1 MWLWRIYLIIIW
13 SFCFSNSLS
22 HVYSRGKILCQKV
35 QGILLSVALTIPI
48 FYFIFCCCCLLPW
61 KDLFY
66 IFLSVALKRNFLI
79 FLVFCPDKN
88 DFFQVTADI
97 QTLQLTVG
105 QGILGCFSVGMVL
118 NFAQI
123 TLPFWAVFVI
133 VQMIL
138 KVKCS
143 VYFGLF
149 NASALVQVGHIMDIR
164 YA

>member
-1 MWLWRIYLIIIW
+1 MTKGARNTSVCCPDNTYFLFHFL
-13 SFCFSNSLS
+13 L
-22 HVYSRGKILCQKV
+22 
-35 QGILLSVALTIPI
+35 LLSIALKRSIL
-48 FYFIFCCCCLLPW
+48 Y
-61 KDLFY
+61 
-66 IFLSVALKRNFLI
+66 FLSVALKRNFLN